1 MSYRINT
8 KNQTVC
14 INICAILLGNMDN
27 RFIRG
32 LAIPSLSSDNFP
44 AAAISISIHRIFLL
58 VRGSAGSVRVA
69 HLLL

>member
-44 AAAISISIHRIFLL
+44 AAAISISIHRFLL